1 MFDITIVAIGKLK
14 ESYFQE
20 AFSVYVKRLWP
31 YARLKLV
38 ELPAASFSSGG
49 EEKAKK
55 QESERL
61 KIFLAKEADRNNYPV
76 IYLLSERG
84 KRFTSLEMADWLN
97 NNQTVVLAIGGAL
110 GFSADLYELYP
121 QISLSPLTFPHEL
134 ARVVLIEQLYRAAT
148 IINNKDYHYD

>member
-31 YARLKLV
+31 YARLKVV
-38 ELPAASFSSGG
+38 ELPAVSFSSGG
-49 EEKAKK
+49 EEKAKR

-61 KIFLAKEADRNNYPV
+61 KIFLESEAEKNNYPV
-76 IYLLSERG
+76 VYLLSERG
-84 KRFTSLEMADWLN
+84 KRFTSLEMADWLSR
-97 NNQTVVLAIGGAL
+97 NQSLILAVGGTL
-110 GFSADLYELYP
+110 GISSDLYELYP

-148 IINNKDYHYD
+148 IVNNKDYHYD